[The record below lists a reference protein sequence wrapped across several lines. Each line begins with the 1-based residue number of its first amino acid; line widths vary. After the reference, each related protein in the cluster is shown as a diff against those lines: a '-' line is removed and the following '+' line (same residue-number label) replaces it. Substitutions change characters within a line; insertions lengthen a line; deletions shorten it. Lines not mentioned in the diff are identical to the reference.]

1 MASPLRILAAAIA
14 AAVLVIILLKTGIVP
29 RYAVALIAVALWGSI
44 RWWAQLSAR
53 ETRARH
59 KEELEK
65 LRQTPVLKIDD

>member
-14 AAVLVIILLKTGIVP
+14 AAALVIVLLKTAIVP

-44 RWWAQLSAR
+44 RWWAQRSAR

-59 KEELEK
+59 KEELEM
-65 LRQTPVLKIDD
+65 LRRTRVLKIDE